1 MSSDNQV
8 MGKSLAIGGA
18 WALFAN
24 IFTAIAG
31 ILHTAILSRI
41 LTPAELGTYFL
52 IASVVMFLGIPSNF
66 GMPDVAVRTISKEI
80 GAGHINLAQSFIKK
94 SFTIATLSSL
104 FVFIIMISGAG
115 SAALRTLF
123 GIEATFVTTVLI
135 AGWTCLIAFHALITE
150 SIRGLNDIK
159 NASLFGAL
167 LKNVMILIAFTTTW
181 VLSDNVTLN
190 LVLTAVLIAIVIT
203 TGLSTYAFLKNLNS
217 KTEGIVALDADGKTY
232 AARNLTALALP
243 FLLNALTAYI
253 LVRIG
258 LWVVGYYLPKDE
270 VAIFGAC
277 IQLVLIVV
285 IPLTIINAILP
296 PLISNLFFNAKNSN
310 KLQSI
315 LRTCTTIA
323 GIPSIV
329 ALLIFS
335 LYGSSILSTVF
346 GPAFSA
352 GATVLT
358 AFAIGQCTNM
368 LVGPTGTVMK
378 MTDNQSLLLKVN
390 ISAGIITTAFSIIAA
405 KYYGLNLTAIV
416 FGASMAL
423 KNFYMHYLVKKHV
436 GVTCGIYYKYSEF
449 KSLYRN
455 VANIVMQIR
464 KSL

>member
-1 MSSDNQV
+1 
-8 MGKSLAIGGA
+8 
-18 WALFAN
+18 
-24 IFTAIAG
+24 
-31 ILHTAILSRI
+31 
-41 LTPAELGTYFL
+41 
-52 IASVVMFLGIPSNF
+52 
-66 GMPDVAVRTISKEI
+66 MPDVAVRTISKEI

>member
-1 MSSDNQV
+1 MGSDNQE
-8 MGKSLAIGGA
+8 MGRSLAIGGA

-80 GAGHINLAQSFIKK
+80 GAGHIYLAQSFIKK
-94 SFTIATLSSL
+94 SFAIATLSSF
-104 FVFIIMISGAG
+104 FVFIVIISGAG

-159 NASLFGAL
+159 NASLYGAL
-167 LKNVMILIAFTTTW
+167 LKNIMILIAFTTTW
-181 VLSDNVTLN
+181 IFSKDITLN
-190 LVLTAVLIAIVIT
+190 LVLTAVLLAIMIT
-203 TGLSTYAFLKNLNS
+203 TALSIYAFLNKLNS
-217 KTEGIVALDADGKTY
+217 TIGETKSSGTEEQSYTSS
-232 AARNLTALALP
+232 NLTRLALP
-243 FLLNALTAYI
+243 FLLNALTAYMLI
-253 LVRIG
+253 RIG

-285 IPLTIINAILP
+285 MPLTIINAILP
-296 PLISNLFFNAKNSN
+296 PLVSNLFFNSKNSD
-310 KLQSI
+310 KLQTI

-323 GIPSIV
+323 GVPSIL
-329 ALLIFS
+329 ALFIFG
-335 LYGSSILSTVF
+335 LYGSSILSIVF

-378 MTDNQSLLLKVN
+378 MTNNQSLLLKVN
-390 ISAGIITTAFSIIAA
+390 ISAGIITTVFSIIAA